1 MLRCCITLCTIALH
15 VSPTVKVKTGLQI
28 CMLHM
33 CRNRRATVVQSWV
46 RMWLVRTRFR
56 RTTAAGKK
64 AAARAARHAR
74 IQDAAVT
81 LQKYA
86 RRYLAKKK
94 VRAPFAL
101 EKDCCSDTAA

>member
-1 MLRCCITLCTIALH
+1 MQL
-15 VSPTVKVKTGLQI
+15 
-28 CMLHM
+28 CMLAC

-74 IQDAAVT
+74 IQAAAIT
-81 LQKYA
+81 LQKYV
-86 RRYLAKKK
+86 RRYLARKK
-94 VRAPFAL
+94 VGVLVPSERPGN
-101 EKDCCSDTAA
+101 AACG